1 MKAVDRDKRTIW
13 YLHKL
18 VLMAALAG
26 MALVFTVC
34 QATPTQAATMEEKLN
49 DFLTG
54 PPFEFGCDELQFAG
68 EAAKTEALK
77 PFLRLPSPQSTEQT
91 IEQIKEFAKA
101 VRDDNL

>member
-1 MKAVDRDKRTIW
+1 MKAATRDKKSRW

-18 VLMAALAG
+18 VLSAALVG
-26 MALVFTVC
+26 LALVFMMC
-34 QATPTQAATMEEKLN
+34 QVTPTQAATMEEKLN

-54 PPFEFGCDELQFAG
+54 PPFEFGFDELQPAG

-77 PFLRLPSPQSTEQT
+77 PILRLPSPPSKEPTL
-91 IEQIKEFAKA
+91 EQIKEFAEA

>member
-1 MKAVDRDKRTIW
+1 MKAATRDKKTKW

-18 VLMAALAG
+18 VLPSALAG
-26 MALVFTVC
+26 MALVFMVC
-34 QATPTQAATMEEKLN
+34 QATPTPAATMEEKLK

-54 PPFEFGCDELQFAG
+54 PLFEFWSDELQSAG

-77 PFLRLPSPQSTEQT
+77 PILRLPSPQSTEQT
-91 IEQIKEFAKA
+91 LEQVEEFAKA